1 MIIHFRQPLEQDNL
15 IHLICL
21 CVNNSTW
28 IWQKSLK
35 QSKPIFF
42 YDELAKT
49 SFVVA
54 GVVRRNSGVT
64 GTLND
69 LVSHFQ
75 FWIFVT
81 FLKEII

>member
-15 IHLICL
+15 IHLNCL

-28 IWQKSLK
+28 KWQKWLK

-42 YDELAKT
+42 YDKLAKA

-54 GVVRRNSGVT
+54 GVVRRNSGVA
-64 GTLND
+64 GTLHD
-69 LVSHFQ
+69 IKV
-75 FWIFVT
+75 
-81 FLKEII
+81 